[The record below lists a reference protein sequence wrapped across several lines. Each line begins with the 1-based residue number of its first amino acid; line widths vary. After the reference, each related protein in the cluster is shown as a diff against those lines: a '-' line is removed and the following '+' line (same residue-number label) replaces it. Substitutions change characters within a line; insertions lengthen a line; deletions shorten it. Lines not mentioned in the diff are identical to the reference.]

1 MSEEEM
7 ESEIEIYLSHIIQP
21 DFPLPKAIKMMYEKY
36 KEYKQKDQN
45 WEKMYDEDQII
56 KNYKSILNNARANW
70 IYEDYEILLKFWLL
84 YEKETE
90 KNKIIENRFKRELN
104 ITLKSAKNHIKK
116 GNKKCAYEEYK
127 KYKNLKETV
136 NWIFYST
143 GLLKG

>member
-1 MSEEEM
+1 M
-7 ESEIEIYLSHIIQP
+7 E
-21 DFPLPKAIKMMYEKY
+21 
-36 KEYKQKDQN
+36 
-45 WEKMYDEDQII
+45 DEDQII

-90 KNKIIENRFKRELN
+90 KNKIIESRFKRELN
-104 ITLKSAKNHIKK
+104 ITLKSAKDHIKK